1 MWWYSIGF
9 YFIFNFF
16 FYLDVLPEHIN
27 YQLQDTDFQTA
38 PYYQYSSAQIP
49 SPVLQSQPSQ
59 SHYSAYSL
67 DSQYTDGQYIISNC
81 ELSKPPF
88 TASHL
93 DDSGFQAL
101 KRPRLNH
108 SSLRLKGQEELCVV
122 CGDKAS
128 GYHYNALT
136 CEGCKGKRHR
146 FICTSLHSAQS
157 STAHLPFKQ
166 THFIKLTF
174 LWGTVINLRNPL
186 SNAIPSDSL
195 FWNIF
200 LK

>member
-1 MWWYSIGF
+1 M
-9 YFIFNFF
+9 FNFF
-16 FYLDVLPEHIN
+16 FSPDVLPEHIN

-38 PYYQYSSAQIP
+38 PYCQYSSVQIP

-59 SHYSAYSL
+59 SQYSPYSL

-88 TASHL
+88 MASHP

-136 CEGCKGKRHR
+136 CEGCKGKRR
-146 FICTSLHSAQS
+146 RLICTFLHSAQS
-157 STAHLPFKQ
+157 STACKQ
-166 THFIKLTF
+166 THFINLIF
-174 LWGTVINLRNPL
+174 LWGL
-186 SNAIPSDSL
+186 
-195 FWNIF
+195 
-200 LK
+200 